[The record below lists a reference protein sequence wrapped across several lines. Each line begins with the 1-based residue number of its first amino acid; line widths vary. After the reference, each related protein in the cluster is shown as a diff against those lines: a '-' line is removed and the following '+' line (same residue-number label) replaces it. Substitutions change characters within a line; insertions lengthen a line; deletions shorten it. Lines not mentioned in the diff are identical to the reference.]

1 MEISIILYKIIIKVK
16 KHKSLNQKNKNP
28 IKHIKILKN
37 NKNKMNNKKLK
48 NKMQLKQNRL

>member
-48 NKMQLKQNRL
+48 NKM